1 MKDGRT
7 HLAHKA
13 EHAVDVDTGAIIA
26 VTVQG
31 ADAGDTETI
40 ERTLEEADAQLDEV
54 GAKVDHDQIH
64 PEGLA
69 EVVGDKGYHSDRTL
83 VRLEEHGLR
92 PYLSEPDRGRRK
104 WKDDVAAQAAVYAN
118 RRRIRGER
126 GKRLQR
132 RRGEMLERPFAHL
145 YETGGM
151 RRTHLR
157 GHPNILKR
165 LLIHAAAFNLGLM
178 MRTQIGFGTPRGLQG
193 FVSILVRL
201 LRCLAGPLIALTRP
215 PAAIRGRSE
224 IRRPSLSRA

>member
-1 MKDGRT
+1 
-7 HLAHKA
+7 LAHKA

-40 ERTLEEADAQLDEV
+40 ERTLEEADKQLDEV
-54 GAKVDHDQIH
+54 GAKVDHDRLH

-83 VRLEEHGLR
+83 VQLEEQGLR

-104 WKDDVAAQAAVYAN
+104 WKDDLAAQTAVYAN
-118 RRRIRGER
+118 RRRVRGER

-145 YETGGM
+145 YETGAM

-157 GHPNILKR
+157 GHTNILKR
-165 LLIHAAAFNLGLM
+165 LLIHAAAFNLSLI

-193 FVSILVRL
+193 FVSILLDL
-201 LRCLAGPLIALTRP
+201 LRGLRATLNALPHVTVALPDDRHIRP
-215 PAAIRGRSE
+215 PCSSCA
-224 IRRPSLSRA
+224 